1 LLAIPAARRTRRRK
15 RPAGAV
21 LRRALCVAAG
31 WALAATIVWLSLTPS
46 PPTIDVEQG
55 DKLGHFLAYGSLMLW
70 FCLLYPRRGSRI
82 AYGLGW
88 IGMGVGL
95 EFIQGQLGYRT
106 YDPFDMLANAI
117 GVLIGWAL
125 AFAIPARLAQKLR

>member
-1 LLAIPAARRTRRRK
+1 LHAVPPADRARRRE

-46 PPTIDVEQG
+46 PPTIDIEQG

-70 FCLLYPRRGSRI
+70 FCLLYPRRGTRI
-82 AYGLGW
+82 AYGLAW

-95 EFIQGQLGYRT
+95 EFIQGWLGYRT
-106 YDPFDMLANAI
+106 YEVYDMYANAT
-117 GVLIGWAL
+117 GVMIGWAIS
-125 AFAIPARLAQKLR
+125 FAIPAGVAQKLR